1 MEAARTNTDGFDAQD
16 QIEGN
21 PNMGSLWGVPSLLV
35 VPMALAWLYKRWAAM
50 RQPQGAQHFFSP
62 DAHCTVNV
70 SALESPA
77 VSMATVTGER
87 TQQYV
92 LSMDDLVSLCKR
104 RGFVYQASD
113 LYGGFAGFWDYG
125 PLGVE
130 LKNQIKAKWWKKMVQ
145 LRDDVVGIDSAII
158 GSPKVWEASGHL
170 AGFSDPMVDCKES
183 NQRFRADQVLY
194 SAVLDA
200 EGKQCGYVSCQQ
212 DEVSNEKALAKKAK
226 KLVKEAG
233 GKGPH
238 QPLNFKELID
248 CPVELIDQIP
258 SPATGNPGTLTPPR
272 DFNLMFS
279 TNVGPVVADSS
290 TAFLRPETAQGIFT
304 NFKNVMDTSRVSLP
318 FGIAQIGKAFRNEIT
333 PRNFIFRSRE
343 FEQMEIE
350 YFIKEDDWER
360 CHQEWLDTMHKFLME
375 TCGLRP
381 ELVGTEVHAQDKL
394 AHYARAC
401 TDLTF
406 HFPFGE
412 QELLGVA
419 ARGCYDLTQ
428 HANASGRKLEVN
440 DQQTKT
446 KFIPHVIEPSLG
458 VDRLFL
464 AVLCSAYD
472 EDEIGGEKRTVLRFS
487 PEIAPVK
494 VLVLPLVKNNE
505 DIMGRAK
512 DLFERLRMRWNCTM
526 DITGAIGRRYR
537 RGDEAGVPFCVTVDF
552 DSLEDGTVTVRD
564 RDSTEQKRVSEDEL
578 IAELTKAIDGY

>member
-1 MEAARTNTDGFDAQD
+1 
-16 QIEGN
+16 
-21 PNMGSLWGVPSLLV
+21 
-35 VPMALAWLYKRWAAM
+35 
-50 RQPQGAQHFFSP
+50 
-62 DAHCTVNV
+62 
-70 SALESPA
+70 
-77 VSMATVTGER
+77 
-87 TQQYV
+87 
-92 LSMDDLVSLCKR
+92 
-104 RGFVYQASD
+104 
-113 LYGGFAGFWDYG
+113 
-125 PLGVE
+125 
-130 LKNQIKAKWWKKMVQ
+130 MVQ

-360 CHQEWLDTMHKFLME
+360 CHQVWPLPCAPPTSTHLCHTCLCALGTHPWVDNTSWWTALFNKAGLPEVSTAHVQADLLVVVSGAYTGFPPWSHSNPQTNHTHRHTHPWQNDTTGVLKVQERKFCEYTRPEECLCPKNICAALGGCGGCGE
-375 TCGLRP
+375 ECRVAQASRGLRRVV
-381 ELVGTEVHAQDKL
+381 EDCGGLWKVVQYCRRLFSVVEGERRVRMSETWLWRVGCE
-394 AHYARAC
+394 R
-401 TDLTF
+401 
-406 HFPFGE
+406 
-412 QELLGVA
+412 
-419 ARGCYDLTQ
+419 
-428 HANASGRKLEVN
+428 
-440 DQQTKT
+440 
-446 KFIPHVIEPSLG
+446 SLG
-458 VDRLFL
+458 VERGFCIDN
-464 AVLCSAYD
+464 
-472 EDEIGGEKRTVLRFS
+472 RTGLLS
-487 PEIAPVK
+487 
-494 VLVLPLVKNNE
+494 
-505 DIMGRAK
+505 
-512 DLFERLRMRWNCTM
+512 
-526 DITGAIGRRYR
+526 
-537 RGDEAGVPFCVTVDF
+537 
-552 DSLEDGTVTVRD
+552 D
-564 RDSTEQKRVSEDEL
+564 RDGPQ
-578 IAELTKAIDGY
+578 